1 LFYPEA
7 KTLEDTVILARKSRD
22 KVELLISDFKPFI
35 ASVIQKRL
43 GRYLE
48 YGTDDE
54 LSIGLIA
61 FNEAIHAY
69 DKNKGKFL
77 SFARL
82 VITNR
87 LIDYFRKQSKFKT
100 ISLNIDE
107 DCDGPSIDIL
117 DKKAVQQ
124 YAFDDEIEDRKF
136 EIIEYTKALKEWGI
150 SFTDLVKVSP
160 RQESLRNDYIKTAKL
175 IAGNLQLLNDLE
187 RSRRLPIKE
196 LEKIIGLHR
205 KKIERGRI
213 YIIAMVVAI
222 INKFSFL
229 DISCKGRQNI

>member
-1 LFYPEA
+1 LIYTES
-7 KTLEDTVILARKSRD
+7 KTLEDTVILARQSRD
-22 KVELLISDFKPFI
+22 KVERLISDFKPFI
-35 ASVIQKRL
+35 ASIIQKRL

-61 FNEAIHAY
+61 FNEAINAY
-69 DKNKGKFL
+69 DINKGKFL

-100 ISLNIDE
+100 LSLNTDE
-107 DCDGPSIDIL
+107 DCDDASIDLL

-124 YAFDDEIEDRKF
+124 YAFDADIEDKKF
-136 EIIEYTKALKEWGI
+136 EIIEYTKILKEWGI

-160 RQESLRNDYIKTAKL
+160 RHENLRNEYINTAKL
-175 IAGNLQLLNDLE
+175 IAGNPELLNDVI
-187 RSRRLPIKE
+187 RNKRLPIKE
-196 LEKIIGLHR
+196 LQKIIPLHR

-213 YIIAMVVAI
+213 YIIAMIVAI
-222 INKFSFL
+222 INNFSFL
-229 DISCKGRQNI
+229 DISCKGR

>member
-1 LFYPEA
+1 LIYAES
-7 KTLEDTVILARKSRD
+7 KTLEDTVILARQSRD
-22 KVELLISDFKPFI
+22 KVERLISDFKPFI

-69 DKNKGKFL
+69 DINKGKFL

-100 ISLNIDE
+100 VSLNADE
-107 DCDGPSIDIL
+107 DCDDPSIDLL

-124 YAFDDEIEDRKF
+124 YAFDAEIEDKKF

-160 RQESLRNDYIKTAKL
+160 RHENLRNDYIKTANL
-175 IAGNLQLLNDLE
+175 IAGNPQLLNDIK
-187 RSRRLPIKE
+187 RSKRLPIKE

-213 YIIAMVVAI
+213 YIIAMIVAI
-222 INKFSFL
+222 INNFSFL
-229 DISCKGRQNI
+229 DISFKGR

>member
-1 LFYPEA
+1 MIYPES
-7 KTLEDTVILARKSRD
+7 KTLEDTVILAQKSRD

-48 YGTDDE
+48 YGADDE

-69 DKNKGKFL
+69 DRNKGKFL

-100 ISLNIDE
+100 ISLNTDE
-107 DCDGPSIDIL
+107 DCDSPSIDL
-117 DKKAVQQ
+117 LNKKAVQQ
-124 YAFDDEIEDRKF
+124 YAFDDETEDRKF

-160 RQESLRNDYIKTAKL
+160 RQESLRNEYIKTAKL
-175 IAGNLQLLNDLE
+175 IADNPRLLNDLE
-187 RSRRLPIKE
+187 RSKRLPIKE
-196 LEKIIGLHR
+196 LEKIIPLHR

-213 YIIAMVVAI
+213 YIIAMVIAI

-229 DISCKGRQNI
+229 DISCKGRKNI